1 MLTDKQLHTR
11 TDEELMEELKRGRQ
25 EALGFLFDRYY
36 RLVFSVALKI
46 LRDRGEAEDLMQEVF
61 IEIYRRIEVFNPD
74 KGSAKTWI
82 LQYAYHRSLNRQKY
96 LTLRNFYDQTE
107 ETDLESHEFAHS
119 MKGWNGLT
127 YQDWGLSTI
136 VFQIRIRIPEPVVP
150 VPLFS
155 VHKRL
160 MAPCRLHRSGR
171 IRRRILLPPRAPRSR
186 RGDCART
193 RRDPASAPRDTRR
206 NENPLPEQRPLP
218 VHEPVGGS
226 SCFVGGRDRLPQ
238 NLYRMTRGPSGCM
251 ADLLPTRK
259 PGSGYLRF
267 RVRPTHNVQ

>member
-1 MLTDKQLHTR
+1 MLTDRQLHTR

-96 LTLRNFYDQTE
+96 LALRNFYDQTE

-127 YQDWGLSTI
+127 YQDWGQMIEKGLQTLTERERRTLDLAYFQGLLLKEIAVQMEEPLSN
-136 VFQIRIRIPEPVVP
+136 IRNHYYRG
-150 VPLFS
+150 L
-155 VHKRL
+155 KKL
-160 MAPCRLHRSGR
+160 RSF
-171 IRRRILLPPRAPRSR
+171 LQA
-186 RGDCART
+186 
-193 RRDPASAPRDTRR
+193 
-206 NENPLPEQRPLP
+206 
-218 VHEPVGGS
+218 H
-226 SCFVGGRDRLPQ
+226 
-238 NLYRMTRGPSGCM
+238 GCM
-251 ADLLPTRK
+251 NRTT
-259 PGSGYLRF
+259 G
-267 RVRPTHNVQ
+267 